1 MMKKRSFFSKFLA
14 CILASF
20 FALLFLVLVFTI
32 LFRSMITYNNV
43 NEYVKSARVFDSES
57 YEILSKGSSK
67 TLRSSIQEDLI
78 EFGISYEV
86 TNDIL
91 DSDEMNTVLSTYI
104 YDYYRFI
111 LYDEEKSTFPDDQI
125 VSIVESKYLARN
137 GTTLSNEQKIK
148 LSEKVRTIGEK
159 LDEGLFNDLE
169 VSNSFDLST
178 IKIGVKILDS
188 NYVLIL
194 LVSVLFVLLL
204 FITLCL
210 DSFVWAC
217 RLCGKVIVVDGLV
230 LVIAS

>member
-20 FALLFLVLVFTI
+20 FALLFLVLVFI
-32 LFRSMITYNNV
+32 VLFRSMITYNNV

-104 YDYYRFI
+104 YDYYR
-111 LYDEEKSTFPDDQI
+111 Y
-125 VSIVESKYLARN
+125 SIYC
-137 GTTLSNEQKIK
+137 
-148 LSEKVRTIGEK
+148 GE
-159 LDEGLFNDLE
+159 
-169 VSNSFDLST
+169 
-178 IKIGVKILDS
+178 
-188 NYVLIL
+188 
-194 LVSVLFVLLL
+194 
-204 FITLCL
+204 
-210 DSFVWAC
+210 
-217 RLCGKVIVVDGLV
+217 
-230 LVIAS
+230 